1 MCSTIKSSHKKGKI
15 KINNSFEKKKQ
26 NEYGSSFKF
35 MKNIARNRSLCA
47 KDLDFYQNIWSWKR
61 ELSYFH
67 LVKRKKEYKSFTKR
81 SKAKRLILQY
91 LRNVCTTSLRS
102 ALVTIILLL
111 CYWSITV
118 KSSSLLLQTSKN
130 VQNKLLF
137 DAYLTCHE
145 DYKSL
150 V

>member
-81 SKAKRLILQY
+81 S
-91 LRNVCTTSLRS
+91 
-102 ALVTIILLL
+102 
-111 CYWSITV
+111 
-118 KSSSLLLQTSKN
+118 SKEN
-130 VQNKLLF
+130 NIAIFEK
-137 DAYLTCHE
+137 CMHHI
-145 DYKSL
+145 S
-150 V
+150 